1 MIFLAIIFIVIIG
14 IHLGKL
20 SKLKLKNPN
29 TPKKQRFMEWQS
41 LETKANLWFLWGWI
55 LFWPVAFFINLLCVS
70 NSQPPFG
77 LGVGI
82 IVLIVCAIP
91 GAISSTKAK
100 AIQKEMGFTAKEAYG
115 RQIKF
120 ES

>member
-1 MIFLAIIFIVIIG
+1 
-14 IHLGKL
+14 
-20 SKLKLKNPN
+20 
-29 TPKKQRFMEWQS
+29 MEWQT
-41 LETKANLWFLWGWI
+41 LETTGNLWFLWGWI
-55 LFWPVAFFINLLCVS
+55 LFWPVAFFINILCGS

-82 IVLIVCAIP
+82 IVLIFCAIP
-91 GAISSTKAK
+91 GSISTTKAK
-100 AIQKEMGFTAKEAYG
+100 AIQKEMGFTTREAYA